1 MKTFNTILT
10 LRRDND
16 YNYAKV
22 KESFIPANGEVCLVD
37 TSRSGL
43 RAVIGDGKTPF
54 SQLSFFDEI
63 FLKGYY
69 LEGQFYKDN
78 HYLKVYEP
86 LDNKL
91 YIDIAA
97 NILYYYNGEEYQKL
111 SGSGG
116 AIETL
121 PTATSKIPGVMKIY
135 NAVGQNTDGTMTQK
149 AITDELNEKF
159 EITLSPEEELVIFTN
174 D

>member
-22 KESFIPANGEVCLVD
+22 KETFIPANGEICLVD

-43 RAVIGDGKTPF
+43 RAIIGDGKTPYG
-54 SQLSFFDEI
+54 QLSFFDEI
-63 FLKGYY
+63 FLKGYF
-69 LEGQFYKDN
+69 LENQFYKDN
-78 HYLKVYEP
+78 HYLEHYEA
-86 LDNKL
+86 LINKL
-91 YIDIAA
+91 YIDIAT
-97 NILYYYNGEEYQKL
+97 NILYYYDGEKYQKL

-135 NAVGQNTDGTMTQK
+135 DTIGQNTDGTMTQK

-159 EITLSPEEELVIFTN
+159 EITLSPEEELVIFSN